1 MEIVNRLDLAKE
13 LRRRGEAERGMP
25 GGDGG
30 VGSYEQAIA
39 ILREENEP
47 LLLAHALRHLGDIH
61 HDRGRNDLAARFYDE
76 ALILYRGHA
85 EASPLDLANALRSQ
99 ALLKEETNHRD
110 EAIALWREAGE
121 LYEMVD
127 VEAGAKES
135 ARHVARLASLQ

>member
-1 MEIVNRLDLAKE
+1 MNRLDLAKE
-13 LRRRGEAERGMP
+13 LRRRGETERGLA

-30 VGSYEQAIA
+30 VASYEQAIA
-39 ILREENEP
+39 ILREEDQP

-76 ALILYRGHA
+76 ALILYRGHP
-85 EASPLDLANALRSQ
+85 EASPLDVANALRSQ
-99 ALLKEETNHRD
+99 ALLKEETNRRA

-135 ARHVARLASLQ
+135 ARSIARLASLQ